1 MHNPLFNFTGAV
13 FVRPALSTPLSR
25 LPGPSPW
32 PSPWRMPTN
41 MSLTWPFALTM
52 AQALADQPGREP
64 RSCLPGPG
72 GSCSALT
79 DVQAGNSKCRLS
91 AVCTV

>member
-32 PSPWRMPTN
+32 PLPWRMPTN

-52 AQALADQPGREP
+52 AQAPGRP
-64 RSCLPGPG
+64 AR
-72 GSCSALT
+72 ARAQ
-79 DVQAGNSKCRLS
+79 VLS
-91 AVCTV
+91 AGSWWQLQCSN